1 MQIYVPSRHAWD
13 PSYCTPL
20 LPPDPSTSS
29 ATIMASD
36 MPFVNGPA
44 LIYDMGVGGHH
55 ASSSSSSGLVAV
67 FGGNS
72 ILKAL
77 ALVGNNYNGSTFNS
91 TTIDEW
97 LKYEQCILRPTLSSN
112 VEDHHHNGDVEGGG
126 KKNKKVL
133 LEEALRKI
141 ESALSCNGGMSVI
154 ATDAAQHVVVVDLKC
169 CTSPTPANVA
179 IALTLSHYCRGGSGG
194 RIGSGSDADNVM
206 SSCLSPTIRSYV
218 EMTTLKS
225 DAYIAALALAKSLIP
240 PPPPPLYDPNDPS
253 LLNASSAIFAKAI
266 LSIFPLFIIPFDAT
280 P

>member
-29 ATIMASD
+29 ATIMAS
-36 MPFVNGPA
+36 
-44 LIYDMGVGGHH
+44 GGHH

-97 LKYEQCILRPTLSSN
+97 LKYERCILRPTLSSN